1 MRLRTLLL
9 ALCFVAL
16 SCSSVSLEPTDG
28 PSDVAGSTEV
38 QPTTAAQPPEV
49 LGTVVVS
56 VDTEFVRPSPSE
68 PRGLLGADPQPV
80 ASTEPVADPGE
91 TEATE
96 ETEESEAP
104 DNSATT
110 APREP
115 EPRIVIHQNYEA
127 YATVGGFTLYLPAK
141 EVELV
146 GFHESNHDG
155 AQQVEP
161 VEVITP
167 LEVMETRGRGNG
179 SRTAMD
185 IAVNR
190 ASEIRSPVT
199 GTVVRA
205 GTYTLYCQY
214 SDDYAVIAPDEQ
226 PTWEVKILHID
237 GVKVR
242 KGDRVIAR
250 ETVLAPAPTPLPFA
264 SQIDKLT
271 AYPPPPHVHIEV
283 VDPSIPDR
291 PSGGC

>member
-9 ALCFVAL
+9 GLTFVAAG
-16 SCSSVSLEPTDG
+16 CSGVNLRAVEKT
-28 PSDVAGSTEV
+28 PSTTASAPAP
-38 QPTTAAQPPEV
+38 PTTAPQEAEV
-49 LGTVVVS
+49 LGNVVVAPS
-56 VDTEFVRPSPSE
+56 AELVPPTPETPREVREVQAETVTTESSA
-68 PRGLLGADPQPV
+68 LDPP
-80 ASTEPVADPGE
+80 
-91 TEATE
+91 TEAE
-96 ETEESEAP
+96 GP

-110 APREP
+110 EPREP
-115 EPRIVIHQNYEA
+115 EPRLVIHQNFEA

-167 LEVMETRGRGNG
+167 METMETRDRGNG

-185 IAVNR
+185 IAMNR
-190 ASEIRSPVT
+190 SSEIRSPVT

-226 PTWEVKILHID
+226 PAWEVKILHID

-250 ETVLAPAPTPLPFA
+250 ETVLAPAPTRLPFN

>member
-1 MRLRTLLL
+1 MRTHTLLL
-9 ALCFVAL
+9 GLAFVAT
-16 SCSSVSLEPTDG
+16 SCSSVNLNAVDDP
-28 PSDVAGSTEV
+28 A
-38 QPTTAAQPPEV
+38 PTTSSAPSVSSTVSEEPEV
-49 LGTVVVS
+49 LGTVVLAP
-56 VDTEFVRPSPSE
+56 TEFVRPSAAT
-68 PRGLLGADPQPV
+68 PRELPATDPTPDAV
-80 ASTEPVADPGE
+80 DSAATEPASVDPDASI
-91 TEATE
+91 EA
-96 ETEESEAP
+96 AG
-104 DNSATT
+104 NNATIE
-110 APREP
+110 PREP
-115 EPRIVIHQNYEA
+115 DPRLVMHQNYEA
-127 YATVGGFTLYLPAK
+127 YATVGGFTLYLPAR

-155 AQQVEP
+155 AQQVET

-167 LEVMETRGRGNG
+167 MVTMETRDRGNG

-190 ASEIRSPVT
+190 SSEIRSPVT

-226 PTWEVKILHID
+226 PTWEVKVLHID
-237 GVKVR
+237 GVQVR

-250 ETVLAPAPTPLPFA
+250 ETVLAPAPTPLPFN

-271 AYPPPPHVHIEV
+271 AYPAPPHVHIEV
-283 VDPSIPDR
+283 VDPSVPDR

>member
-1 MRLRTLLL
+1 MRIRTLFLGL
-9 ALCFVAL
+9 ALVAT
-16 SCSSVSLEPTDG
+16 SCSSVNLDAVENPAPSTSSAPAPSTTVLE
-28 PSDVAGSTEV
+28 A
-38 QPTTAAQPPEV
+38 PEV
-49 LGTVVVS
+49 LGTVVVAPR
-56 VDTEFVRPSPSE
+56 VEFVPPSPGAPRVLPEDSITASPE
-68 PRGLLGADPQPV
+68 P
-80 ASTEPVADPGE
+80 STVDPGAE
-91 TEATE
+91 TDV
-96 ETEESEAP
+96 P

-110 APREP
+110 
-115 EPRIVIHQNYEA
+115 EPRQPDPRLVMHQNFEA
-127 YATVGGFTLYLPAK
+127 FATVGGFTLYLPAK
-141 EVELV
+141 AVELV

-155 AQQVEP
+155 AQQVEM

-167 LEVMETRGRGNG
+167 VVTMETRDRGNG

-190 ASEIRSPVT
+190 SSEIRSPVT

-237 GVKVR
+237 GVQVS

-250 ETVLAPAPTPLPFA
+250 ETVLAPAPTPLPFK

-271 AYPPPPHVHIEV
+271 AYPHPPHVHIEV